1 MPFADKHAPNYAY
14 DLTLLLVLA
23 DFLVAGK

>member
-1 MPFADKHAPNYAY
+1 MHQDAY